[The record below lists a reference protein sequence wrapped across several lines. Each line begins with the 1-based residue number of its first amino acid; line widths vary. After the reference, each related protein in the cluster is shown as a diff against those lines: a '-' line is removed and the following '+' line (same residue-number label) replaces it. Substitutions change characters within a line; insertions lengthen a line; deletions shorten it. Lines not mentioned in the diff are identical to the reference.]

1 MRPPRTAQIRPGVR
15 RPSRRGA
22 TPGAVSAL
30 LVFAVLLS
38 LPGCRNYLASE
49 EGRTV
54 GEVTDDSA
62 IHARVKGGL
71 VLARGV
77 PGWPIDVD
85 VREGVVVLTGRVATE
100 NQRTRAI
107 GIARGVPGVKD
118 VQDRLVVVGA
128 GAPAPEAEAEAA
140 AEASAQ

>member
-1 MRPPRTAQIRPGVR
+1 M
-15 RPSRRGA
+15 RPSR
-22 TPGAVSAL
+22 TVSAV
-30 LVFAVLLS
+30 LVFAALS
-38 LPGCRNYLASE
+38 TLAGCKNYLATE

-100 NQRTRAI
+100 AQRTRAI

-118 VQDRLVVVGA
+118 VQDRLVVVGVPE
-128 GAPAPEAEAEAA
+128 PADA
-140 AEASAQ
+140 AETAAQ